1 MRDRDAE
8 KEHEEEGEEGEKETE
23 DEDQEKD
30 QELEH
35 AGITWHPNT
44 AQAGDNW
51 GMAQASTDP
60 GFKRDPPGTN
70 NPEGRP
76 KHEIV
81 RRGDPPPLALRNGLT
96 TNGGAQ
102 PGTLTTPENLEDE
115 AEIPPEEYQVGFKE
129 YLGVP
134 TWCMECAYEHCLCT
148 LLKVDLKL
156 KTLKTHKMIKELIIE
171 EINKIEKMNLNFR
184 NGGGPLRGSF
194 FSKTRPFLYPYRKG
208 THQ

>member
-1 MRDRDAE
+1 MRDRNAE

-51 GMAQASTDP
+51 GMAQASNDP

-81 RRGDPPPLALRNGLT
+81 RRGDPPPC
-96 TNGGAQ
+96 
-102 PGTLTTPENLEDE
+102 
-115 AEIPPEEYQVGFKE
+115 F
-129 YLGVP
+129 
-134 TWCMECAYEHCLCT
+134 
-148 LLKVDLKL
+148 
-156 KTLKTHKMIKELIIE
+156 
-171 EINKIEKMNLNFR
+171 EKR
-184 NGGGPLRGSF
+184 PDHQRGGPARNTHYS
-194 FSKTRPFLYPYRKG
+194 RKP
-208 THQ
+208 